1 MMKYFGFTLSDLNSF
16 SNITRLLNRPCDPSS
31 LAVMRIFF
39 GIVMILDIPDERGL
53 SIADSRWGDPLKCR
67 FPMFDSISPLPLKW
81 MCMVYLLMLTGAF
94 GIMIGAFYKLSC
106 LLFLIPYWYLFLLDK
121 TRWNNHSYL
130 YGWLG
135 FLLFLSDAN
144 KCWSFDGWWNLKH
157 NHTHV
162 PLWNYT
168 LLRGQIFL
176 VYFIA
181 GLKKMDKD
189 WVQGHSMPYL
199 STHWVFNVFKF
210 VLTEDQIDKFIVHWG
225 GFIFDLTIGFFLF
238 FDQSRPLGLIFCLTF
253 NLMNSQIFQIGMF
266 PYMMIASIPIF
277 YPCDWPKTFLDKM
290 PQWFKYITL
299 HKQLPNY
306 NQNCIYAINEKTP
319 KKCAK
324 KKENFKIKFQH
335 KIVTGGVCLFFLI
348 QGFLPYSHWLTKG
361 YNTWTQG
368 LYGYSWD
375 MMIHNWKFVHT
386 KITVINRKTNDYLY
400 IDPEAWTDSWRW
412 PRHADMVKQFANC
425 IQQRIHQLYNI
436 SDIEMY
442 IDVWMSLNGR
452 FTQRIYDP
460 TVDILRAD
468 WSPFR
473 EVTWVLPLLTEL
485 SDWRNK
491 LIETENHLFDQSEY
505 LDVVFV
511 ADFPGFYLINYV
523 EEDLGN
529 TTLQI
534 LKGEVAVEFPNGN
547 KVHLT
552 ESDILQMP
560 VGEFHKVIPL
570 KHSPVCYMYIYIN
583 TTQMQLDDEWKR
595 SLIDRNFSK
604 FHGINPQRKM
614 EYFKQKEEQ
623 ELKLSKSSSM
633 NIYKNIMRNKY
644 LMWKR
649 RQEI

>member
-1 MMKYFGFTLSDLNSF
+1 
-16 SNITRLLNRPCDPSS
+16 
-31 LAVMRIFF
+31 
-39 GIVMILDIPDERGL
+39 MILDIPDERGL
-53 SIADSRWGDPLKCR
+53 SVADSRWGDPMKCR
-67 FPMFDSISPLPLKW
+67 FPMFDSIFPLPLEW
-81 MCMVYLLMLTGAF
+81 MCMVYLAMLIGAF
-94 GIMIGAFYKLSC
+94 GMTVGAFYKVSC
-106 LLFLIPYWYLFLLDK
+106 LLFLVPYWYLFLLDK

-130 YGWLG
+130 YGLLG
-135 FLLFLSDAN
+135 FILFLTDAN
-144 KCWSFDGWWNLKH
+144 RCWSVDGRWNINY
-157 NHTHV
+157 NHKHV

-181 GLKKMDKD
+181 GLKKLDLD

-199 STHWVFNVFKF
+199 STHWVFNIFKF
-210 VLTEDQIDKFIVHWG
+210 ALTEDQIDKFIIHWG
-225 GFIFDLTIGFFLF
+225 GFMFDLTIGFFLF
-238 FDQSRPLGLIFCLTF
+238 FDKSRSLGLMFCLIF
-253 NLMNSQIFQIGMF
+253 NLMNSQLFQIGMF
-266 PYMMIASIPIF
+266 PYMMIASISIF
-277 YPCDWPKTFLDKM
+277 YPYDWPKSFLDKM
-290 PQWFKYITL
+290 PARVKKITL
-299 HKQLPNY
+299 YRELPKHN
-306 NQNCIYAINEKTP
+306 NHCIYVVNEKNAE
-319 KKCAK
+319 KCVK
-324 KKENFKIKFQH
+324 NSNIRIRH
-335 KIVTGGVCLFFLI
+335 KMVTGGICLFFLI

-386 KITVINRKTNDYLY
+386 KITVINRQTNEYMY
-400 IDPEAWTDSWRW
+400 IDPEVWTDSWRW

-425 IQQRIHQLYNI
+425 IQHRINHLYNI

-473 EVTWVLPLLTEL
+473 EVSWVLPLLTEL
-485 SDWRNK
+485 SDWRSK
-491 LIETENHLFDQSEY
+491 LIETENRLFNQSEY

-534 LKGEVAVEFPNGN
+534 LKGEVAVEFPDGN
-547 KVHLT
+547 VVHLI
-552 ESDILQMP
+552 ESDILQIP
-560 VGEFHKVIPL
+560 VGEYHKVIPL

-583 TTQMQLDDEWKR
+583 TTQMLLDNEWKNNV
-595 SLIDRNFSK
+595 IDINYE
-604 FHGINPQRKM
+604 INPQRKI
-614 EYFKQKEEQ
+614 EYFKQKQQQ
-623 ELKLSKSSSM
+623 ELKLKNSPLE
-633 NIYKNIMRNKY
+633 IYKKLTRNNFMMWMRSVSMLKMSLNSIFSNIPMNLTGGSK
-644 LMWKR
+644 
-649 RQEI
+649 